1 MASGL
6 WLVFVH
12 NNDDSL
18 SQFNL
23 VGFTLSHYWV
33 SKDNILLKKKE
44 KNYKIVKLYLFV
56 KVSINFLYRAN
67 VTVLKHNVLEI

>member
-23 VGFTLSHYWV
+23 EGFTLSHYWV
-33 SKDNILLKKKE
+33 SKDNINLKKE
-44 KNYKIVKLYLFV
+44 KELQNC
-56 KVSINFLYRAN
+56 
-67 VTVLKHNVLEI
+67 

>member
-23 VGFTLSHYWV
+23 EGFYFKSLLSEQRQH
-33 SKDNILLKKKE
+33 SFKKK
-44 KNYKIVKLYLFV
+44 KKLQ
-56 KVSINFLYRAN
+56 NC
-67 VTVLKHNVLEI
+67 

>member
-23 VGFTLSHYWV
+23 EGFILSHYWV
-33 SKDNILLKKKE
+33 SKDNINLKKRK
-44 KNYKIVKLYLFV
+44 KLQ
-56 KVSINFLYRAN
+56 NC
-67 VTVLKHNVLEI
+67 

>member
-23 VGFTLSHYWV
+23 EGFYFKSLLSEQRQH
-33 SKDNILLKKKE
+33 SFKKK
-44 KNYKIVKLYLFV
+44 KKITKLLNFTCLS
-56 KVSINFLYRAN
+56 KSVSIFFIEQTSLY
-67 VTVLKHNVLEI
+67 

>member
-23 VGFTLSHYWV
+23 EGFILSHYWV
-33 SKDNILLKKKE
+33 SKDNINLKKK
-44 KNYKIVKLYLFV
+44 KKITKLLNFTCLS
-56 KVSINFLYRAN
+56 KSVSIFFIEQTSLY
-67 VTVLKHNVLEI
+67 